1 MRFFSEATVHHTYS
15 KSYTMGRPTVL
26 SMFVKRILTN
36 ILQINVNQLTLA
48 AINTLHARI
57 FAIKQIDMNTFRQR
71 ITNKIG
77 NASDLPQFK
86 RRHQEQE
93 YIFNSLNTSYQ
104 GLQHKHTRSRIFRI
118 LTYIMV
124 ISFIAIIIIKAAP
137 ILSSSN
143 TAPGRERRVVGGLDM
158 EYRVRNENKSPPE
171 LRTVVEEAASLKD
184 EVKTFF
190 KITHK
195 RTKTQSFVNNDT
207 KVSPTVILVGTMKGV
222 SIKICAFSWPIIII
236 CYDTKKYKHCFL
248 ITSSICIK
256 YLIVHY

>member
-1 MRFFSEATVHHTYS
+1 
-15 KSYTMGRPTVL
+15 
-26 SMFVKRILTN
+26 MFVKRILTN

-48 AINTLHARI
+48 AINTLHTRI
-57 FAIKQIDMNTFRQR
+57 FAIKQIDMNTLRQR

-77 NASDLPQFK
+77 NASDLPQFKK

-104 GLQHKHTRSRIFRI
+104 GLQHKHTRSRTFRI

-137 ILSSSN
+137 IISSGN

-171 LRTVVEEAASLKD
+171 LRSVVEEATSLKD

-207 KVSPTVILVGTMKGV
+207 KVSTTVILVGTMKGV
-222 SIKICAFSWPIIII
+222 SIKICAFSWPVIII
-236 CYDTKKYKHCFL
+236 CYDTKKYKYCFL

-256 YLIVHY
+256 YLIVHF